1 MGDEL
6 CCARQNEISFDFNYL
21 KPEQN
26 INTKDESNDEQDEL
40 NIIEQIKSKENNNII
55 NQANTNSVIIQ
66 NDEFMYERIETK
78 KEEIKQNNFFY
89 NMIDEEGPQ
98 DSVVK
103 NDKENKEKNDEN
115 NCLTDNI
122 MDSEFPQD
130 SNVINNIYDS
140 NKKNE
145 NNIEKK
151 DDTNEEND
159 DNNFV
164 IDSNKIN
171 IFYQSQENNENNNN
185 NDDNNND
192 NEEEENQIKNENV
205 IQDNDNTNDNKEINQ
220 PYLDNI
226 NTQIQNNKEE
236 IIENQIQ
243 DIINNNNSK
252 VTNYNY
258 NNEYLIENEN
268 KPSQINNNYEE
279 QINIENN
286 KIIENN
292 INYPQEQSNELY
304 QTNNNINYE
313 NINKEKNDDIDLNQI
328 QIEYVFENN
337 NTSQSNNS
345 NMLNGININENPTF
359 FPKNNNTSNN
369 INTNTN
375 YNIEYASN
383 NINNNKTYE
392 SLEQLYQTNNNIIES
407 YQTSNNIIESDYNKK
422 PEVNIIT
429 NNNYQENNIK
439 TYKPTNVNNNY
450 NNYNYLY
457 NIESSDK
464 PLFTDKEI
472 DDLIKQAEQN
482 HYYKNHQKKESA
494 TYKTISEYPIKINKQ
509 QKTKVMNYNYY
520 PYLNQDYYNNLILTP
535 EKKKNYYPLTPDN
548 KTNKYNNKYLY
559 NKNNVNYNIITNP
572 QKTTTTNNYGQYI
585 NSNYNYNIINY
596 DTPKRTKKSNEYYLY
611 SSPSKENTNMNYIYN
626 PQKKLKNKNPNTQL
640 VNNLKPLK
648 YSIISNTSQTSKYTN
663 NNIQVNTNVY
673 KPGKIQNNSIINQ
686 SYLKSIQQSN
696 QFNNNKK
703 YVVNTLSSDYSN
715 NNLNSSFSSSES
727 PQKYDKYGNPIY
739 FKSLRE
745 TNKKLKEYQNSEILK
760 RKNFHKI
767 KSFSFDDIRNKNF
780 SDDISNN
787 DLSSCESPISSPKN
801 NKRKN
806 LDLNSMNSKSS
817 LNSFKYNMKQSNL
830 YQNQSQINPALSI
843 LTSTLENN
851 FIDIDEQTKQIINRY
866 ITTDI
871 SSTSNFFP
879 DNYKL
884 FYPSNNEYFQI
895 PQPITKKQIKYYI
908 NNDPSKIAIYTG
920 GINEMNKR
928 HGLGQLKENHCIK
941 IGTWKNDIFSG
952 WGRIIFNNS
961 QVFEGKYENGKL
973 NGKGAYK
980 YKDNLYVG
988 DFINNIREGK
998 GVLINNRFRYKGQ
1011 FNEGK
1016 INGYGKI
1023 VFLENKEGNG
1033 EYEGF
1038 FKDNNIEGK
1047 GIMKWKNG
1055 NIYEGDMKNG
1065 KMNGFGK
1072 FTPYQGFP
1080 IEGIFRNNVKV
1091 NVKK

>member
-6 CCARQNEISFDFNYL
+6 CCSRQNEMSFDFNYL

-26 INTKDESNDEQDEL
+26 INIKEESNDEQDEL
-40 NIIEQIKSKENNNII
+40 NIIEHIKSKENNII

-78 KEEIKQNNFFY
+78 KEIKQNNFFY
-89 NMIDEEGPQ
+89 NMNDEEGPQ
-98 DSVVK
+98 DSVIK
-103 NDKENKEKNDEN
+103 NDKENKEKNEEN
-115 NCLTDNI
+115 NNLTDNI
-122 MDSEFPQD
+122 MDSDFPQD
-130 SNVINNIYDS
+130 SNVINNICDS
-140 NKKNE
+140 NKINE

-151 DDTNEEND
+151 NNTNNENND

-171 IFYQSQENNENNNN
+171 IFYQSQETN
-185 NDDNNND
+185 DNNND
-192 NEEEENQIKNENV
+192 NYINNDKEEENEIKNENI
-205 IQDNDNTNDNKEINQ
+205 IQDNNNDKEINQ
-220 PYLDNI
+220 PNLEYI
-226 NTQIQNNKEE
+226 NSEIQNNKEE

-243 DIINNNNSK
+243 DIIINNNSK
-252 VTNYNY
+252 VTNYDY

-268 KPSQINNNYEE
+268 KSSQINNNYEE
-279 QINIENN
+279 QIDIENN

-292 INYPQEQSNELY
+292 INYTPQQNNELY

-313 NINKEKNDDIDLNQI
+313 IINKEKNTDIDLNQI
-328 QIEYVFENN
+328 QIEYIFENNN
-337 NTSQSNNS
+337 NTSQSNN
-345 NMLNGININENPTF
+345 NILNEININENPTF

-375 YNIEYASN
+375 YNIEYTSN
-383 NINNNKTYE
+383 NTNNTYE
-392 SLEQLYQTNNNIIES
+392 NIEQL

-439 TYKPTNVNNNY
+439 AYKPTNINNVN

-457 NIESSDK
+457 NIESSNK

-472 DDLIKQAEQN
+472 DDLIKQAEQS
-482 HYYKNHQKKESA
+482 HYYKNLPI
-494 TYKTISEYPIKINKQ
+494 TYKTISEYPKKINKQ
-509 QKTKVMNYNYY
+509 QKTKVKNYNYY
-520 PYLNQDYYNNLILTP
+520 PYLNQEYYNNLILTP
-535 EKKKNYYPLTPDN
+535 EKKKNYYLLTPDN
-548 KTNKYNNKYLY
+548 KTKKYSKFLN
-559 NKNNVNYNIITNP
+559 NKNNVNYNLITNP

-585 NSNYNYNIINY
+585 NSNYNYNNYNIINY
-596 DTPKRTKKSNEYYLY
+596 DTPTKTKKNNEYILY
-611 SSPSKENTNMNYIYN
+611 SSPSKENTNINYIYN
-626 PQKKLKNKNPNTQL
+626 PQKKLQNKNSNTQL
-640 VNNLKPLK
+640 INNIKPLK
-648 YSIISNTSQTSKYTN
+648 YSIISNTSNTSKYTN
-663 NNIQVNTNVY
+663 NNIQVNTNIY
-673 KPGKIQNNSIINQ
+673 QPKKIIQNNSIINQ

-727 PQKYDKYGNPIY
+727 PKKYDKYGNPIY

-745 TNKKLKEYQNSEILK
+745 TNNKLKEYQNSEILR

-780 SDDISNN
+780 NDDISNN
-787 DLSSCESPISSPKN
+787 DLSSYESPISSPKN
-801 NKRKN
+801 NQRKN
-806 LDLNSMNSKSS
+806 LDLNSMNSTSS
-817 LNSFKYNMKQSNL
+817 LNSLKNKKINMKQSNL

-843 LTSTLENN
+843 LTSTIENN
-851 FIDIDEQTKQIINRY
+851 FLDIDEQTKQIINRY

-884 FYPSNNEYFQI
+884 FYPSNNEYFSI
-895 PQPITKKQIKYYI
+895 PQSIIKKQIKYYI

-920 GINEMNKR
+920 GINEINKR
-928 HGLGQLKENHCIK
+928 HGLGQLKENNCIK

-952 WGRIIFNNS
+952 WGRIIYNNS

-973 NGKGAYK
+973 NGKGVYK

-1055 NIYEGDMKNG
+1055 NIYEGEMKNG
-1065 KMNGFGK
+1065 KMNGYGK
-1072 FTPYQGFP
+1072 FIPKGGFP
-1080 IEGIFRNNVKV
+1080 TEGVFRNNVRV